1 LYGTAAPAPANPS
14 ASPAPT
20 STPWVTTIVDAVAQS
35 GSASAGTSFDG
46 QTNLTDLVT
55 NETDTSQLETTTST
69 TNTYVALVADP
80 LRVSGIDVTD
90 VGTTSTESSGVGF
103 QTTLGGGNGVVQELP
118 PVANAQWQNTA
129 ARTDV
134 ENDPGGETLTSTY
147 AADGSYGET
156 IVYPQGNPSAT
167 VQTQAN
173 GSGLYVTPV
182 VGYPEPSSI
191 TVNAPVGGLI
201 PIAYEIYG
209 FEFPLVGSFNLPSWY
224 PNLPPVQASDAFI
237 DTGAVAVPSSCGVA
251 APYAAAPVD
260 ALVETKVRL
269 DPMFGELETLS
280 ETNYVNAAYGVVCSV
295 LEDVLKNYYDFSVQS
310 ASPGTWSTT
319 PIYETVVTETLG
331 LTAASFSASSS
342 SLRGARMASAT
353 ALRAAALRA
362 TPSRAHLRAVLFRSH
377 LRVLHAIE
385 HVFARRAR

>member
-1 LYGTAAPAPANPS
+1 
-14 ASPAPT
+14 
-20 STPWVTTIVDAVAQS
+20 
-35 GSASAGTSFDG
+35 
-46 QTNLTDLVT
+46 
-55 NETDTSQLETTTST
+55 
-69 TNTYVALVADP
+69 
-80 LRVSGIDVTD
+80 
-90 VGTTSTESSGVGF
+90 
-103 QTTLGGGNGVVQELP
+103 
-118 PVANAQWQNTA
+118 
-129 ARTDV
+129 
-134 ENDPGGETLTSTY
+134 
-147 AADGSYGET
+147 
-156 IVYPQGNPSAT
+156 
-167 VQTQAN
+167 
-173 GSGLYVTPV
+173 
-182 VGYPEPSSI
+182 
-191 TVNAPVGGLI
+191 
-201 PIAYEIYG
+201 
-209 FEFPLVGSFNLPSWY
+209 
-224 PNLPPVQASDAFI
+224 
-237 DTGAVAVPSSCGVA
+237 VPSSCGVA